1 MASNGVCSPDTT
13 VSPEAVDFER
23 RFGGLRRLYGSE
35 GAQAIFDSHVV
46 VVGVGG
52 VGSWAAEALA
62 RSGVGRLTLIDLD
75 NVSESNINR
84 QVHALGATLGQ
95 AKVTAMHHRL
105 QDINPHCHFTLVEEF
120 LTPDNLIE
128 LLAPQGEGQAWPAVV
143 DACDQMK
150 TKVAL
155 AAWAMANGAL
165 LVSVGAAG
173 GKSLAHAVEL
183 GHLSD
188 VTHDPLL
195 AQLRYRLR
203 KHHGAPKAGSIP
215 LACVFSR
222 EAVSPP
228 QAGCSLEAESDG
240 SLNCHGYGSV
250 VTVTATFGLVA
261 AGHLLNRIAKQK
273 SFTNLPNGK
282 K

>member
-1 MASNGVCSPDTT
+1 MTA
-13 VSPEAVDFER
+13 DFER
-23 RFGGLRRLYGSE
+23 RFGGLRRLYGSA
-35 GAQAIFDSHVV
+35 GAQAVFDAHVV

-52 VGSWAAEALA
+52 VGSWTAEALA
-62 RSGVGRLTLIDLD
+62 RSGVGRITLIDLD

-84 QVHALGATLGQ
+84 QLHALGATVGQ
-95 AKVTAMHHRL
+95 AKVTALHQRL
-105 QDINPHCHFTLVEEF
+105 SDINPQCQFTLVEDF
-120 LTPDNLIE
+120 LTPENLTD
-128 LLAPQGEGQAWPAVV
+128 LLQPHTTDQVLPAVV

-155 AAWAMANGAL
+155 AAWALKTGAL

-173 GKSLAHAVEL
+173 GKSQPQAVEVGL
-183 GHLSD
+183 LSD

-195 AQLRYRLR
+195 AQVRYRLR
-203 KHHGAPKAGSIP
+203 KHHGAAKAGRIP

-222 EAVSPP
+222 EAVSAP
-228 QAGCSLEAESDG
+228 QAECAMDVENDS

-261 AGHLLNRIAKQK
+261 AGHLLNRLAKQK
-273 SFTNLPNGK
+273 VLNNSAESK

>member
-1 MASNGVCSPDTT
+1 
-13 VSPEAVDFER
+13 
-23 RFGGLRRLYGSE
+23 
-35 GAQAIFDSHVV
+35 
-46 VVGVGG
+46 
-52 VGSWAAEALA
+52 LA

-84 QVHALGATLGQ
+84 QLHALGATVGQ
-95 AKVTAMHHRL
+95 AKITAMHQRL
-105 QDINPHCHFTLVEEF
+105 QDINPHCRFTLVEDF
-120 LTPDNLIE
+120 LTPENLLE
-128 LLAPQGEGQAWPAVV
+128 LLACGEEGQALPAVV

-155 AAWAMANGAL
+155 AAWAIEAGAL

-173 GKSLAHAVEL
+173 GKSQAQAVEL
-183 GHLSD
+183 GFLSD

-195 AQLRYRLR
+195 AQVRYRLR
-203 KHHGAPKAGSIP
+203 KHHGAAKAGVIP

-228 QAGCSLEAESDG
+228 QADCSLGGADNDG

-261 AGHLLNRIAKQK
+261 AGHLLNRLAKKFQELAKSQK
-273 SFTNLPNGK
+273 MNL
-282 K
+282 